1 MTITTNMHPLVEEE
15 RNVRWVL
22 NYFSFGHKGNYV
34 YAESIIIG
42 DKVWICANV
51 TIYPNVSIGNGSVIG
66 AGSVVTRDIS
76 SGVLTYGILCRENCP
91 FLVFRHDVTNYAETV
106 TNKTL
111 LHKICVRHIRYTIQ
125 VI

>member
-1 MTITTNMHPLVEEE
+1 MTITTNMHPLVEEK

-51 TIYPNVSIGNGSVIG
+51 TIYPDVSIGNGSVIG

-76 SGVLTYGILCRENCP
+76 SGVLSCGIPCRKNRSC
-91 FLVFRHDVTNYAETV
+91 LAFRHNVMKHAETV
-106 TNKTL
+106 TNKTS
-111 LHKICVRHIRYTIQ
+111 LHESCDRDSRYI
-125 VI
+125 I